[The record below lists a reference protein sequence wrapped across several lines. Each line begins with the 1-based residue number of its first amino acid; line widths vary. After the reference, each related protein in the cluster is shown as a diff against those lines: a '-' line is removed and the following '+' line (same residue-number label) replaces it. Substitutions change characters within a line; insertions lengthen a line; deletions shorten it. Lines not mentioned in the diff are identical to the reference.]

1 MNVLGFCLVL
11 REYPKGLGKA
21 LVKMYRELN
30 IPEAPLACLRQ
41 KADIAYTSDLQ
52 LFNSLPMGDT
62 WPDAS
67 LKDVYLYLWKFNKV
81 KVPKE
86 WASTLVQFTKELRA
100 ATWLLFLLGRWVMS
114 SPSIGNATRPK
125 VHDDDP
131 FGLGLPNLELLD

>member
-67 LKDVYLYLWKFNKV
+67 LKDVYLYLWKFNKGEGAQGV
-81 KVPKE
+81 GVNPRPIHQG
-86 WASTLVQFTKELRA
+86 ASGRNLAFVSPGA
-100 ATWLLFLLGRWVMS
+100 LGHVEPIDWQCNS
-114 SPSIGNATRPK
+114 TQGT
-125 VHDDDP
+125 
-131 FGLGLPNLELLD
+131 